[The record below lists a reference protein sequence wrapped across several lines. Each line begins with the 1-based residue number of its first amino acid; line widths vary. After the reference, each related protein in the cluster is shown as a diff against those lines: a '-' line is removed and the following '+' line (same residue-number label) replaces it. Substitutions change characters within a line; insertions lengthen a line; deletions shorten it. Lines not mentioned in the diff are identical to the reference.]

1 MTYEEVSKSLN
12 AAAMQLSPADL
23 PQFLAAH
30 ADAFSSRPFTDYM
43 RMKFQEKDISQQNVF
58 LAADLPERY
67 GYKLISGEK
76 RTLQRDVILRI
87 CLAAEFRLEEVQEA
101 LVLYGMAPLYA
112 RIPRDCAFIVAFNN
126 RIYDIHDHSAGERSA
141 AVSDSGPGV
150 RFQLIPCPGAGIGI
164 KIAQLPPL
172 RGQRGDCFPAILKPS
187 TTLKEDFP

>member
-12 AAAMQLSPADL
+12 AAVIQITPDEL
-23 PQFLAAH
+23 PRFLADH
-30 ADAFSSRPFTDYM
+30 AEEQPKRPFTAYM
-43 RMKFQEKDISQQNVF
+43 RMKFVEKDISQQNVF

-126 RIYDIHDHSAGERSA
+126 RIYDIHDVDAILRENDLPPFLTPDQ
-141 AVSDSGPGV
+141 VSDFS
-150 RFQLIPCPGAGIGI
+150 
-164 KIAQLPPL
+164 
-172 RGQRGDCFPAILKPS
+172 
-187 TTLKEDFP
+187 

>member
-1 MTYEEVSKSLN
+1 MTYEEVSKSLDS
-12 AAAMQLSPADL
+12 AVMQLSPAGL

-30 ADAFSSRPFTDYM
+30 ADNFPSRPFTDYM

-87 CLAAEFRLEEVQEA
+87 CLAAEFRMEEVQEA
-101 LVLYGMAPLYA
+101 LILYGMAPLYA

-126 RIYDIHDHSAGERSA
+126 RIYDIHDMDAILREN
-141 AVSDSGPGV
+141 D
-150 RFQLIPCPGAGIGI
+150 
-164 KIAQLPPL
+164 LPPFL
-172 RGQRGDCFPAILKPS
+172 TPDQV
-187 TTLKEDFP
+187 TDFS

>member
-12 AAAMQLSPADL
+12 TAAMQLSPAAL

-101 LVLYGMAPLYA
+101 LVLYGMAPLHA
-112 RIPRDCAFIVAFNN
+112 RIPRDCAFIVAFSN
-126 RIYDIHDHSAGERSA
+126 RIYDIHDVDAILREN
-141 AVSDSGPGV
+141 D
-150 RFQLIPCPGAGIGI
+150 
-164 KIAQLPPL
+164 LPPFL
-172 RGQRGDCFPAILKPS
+172 TPELGS
-187 TTLKEDFP
+187 DFS